1 MDLTDAQWAV
11 LQPFLHPKPVRKRGR
26 PWQDA
31 RAVFNGI
38 LWVLRTGAPWHDLPD
53 RYPNFRS
60 LKNKHLCFQWGHGRV
75 FTTLGPFPGSWGGA
89 DSGVAAGWPDVRWGD

>member
-31 RAVFNGI
+31 RAVPLTPCGKTNKPRRR
-38 LWVLRTGAPWHDLPD
+38 LRLFLP
-53 RYPNFRS
+53 
-60 LKNKHLCFQWGHGRV
+60 
-75 FTTLGPFPGSWGGA
+75 
-89 DSGVAAGWPDVRWGD
+89 SGDF